1 MIRLLNTSII
11 EFFRHLINHQSLIDC
26 PFEQLSPRFLLSLAR
41 FFCDDKERKIHQAC
55 LFFFR
60 GSVLLRNTRQR
71 IQMYSTPNSR
81 ANSVPKLFRRRS
93 TATTS
98 GVGESL
104 SGDDLEWDKSD
115 FTRHLP
121 ESDALSSYDVNEMA
135 EILRNRFLEFDM
147 SSQIGIGGEFLTP
160 SRQSSL
166 ISDVLTP
173 MRNYDFTIEEFLK
186 TQSKITFDIESLYE
200 NPMINRPFH
209 RSLIDLNKNR
219 YEKPIL
225 LSKHLS
231 LMDITSI
238 EWTFLKHATPRA
250 LLLTKANHRT
260 SFTQLPQTMEN
271 EPEPYL
277 LQARTSVN
285 FSRLSRLA
293 MIRLYMAKLRE
304 KVYTFV
310 LQTIQPNKSTTPMPI
325 ITEETIETY
334 DIIEE

>member
-1 MIRLLNTSII
+1 
-11 EFFRHLINHQSLIDC
+11 
-26 PFEQLSPRFLLSLAR
+26 
-41 FFCDDKERKIHQAC
+41 
-55 LFFFR
+55 
-60 GSVLLRNTRQR
+60 
-71 IQMYSTPNSR
+71 MYSSPNSR
-81 ANSVPKLFRRRS
+81 SNSVGKLFRRRS

-104 SGDDLEWDKSD
+104 YGDDLEWDKSD

-147 SSQIGIGGEFLTP
+147 TSQIGGNNGRGYFTP

-173 MRNYDFTIEEFLK
+173 MTNYDFTIEEFLK
-186 TQSKITFDIESLYE
+186 NNSVTPKLAFDIESLYE
-200 NPMINRPFH
+200 NQIMKRPFH
-209 RSLIDLNKNR
+209 RSLTDLSIKPQ
-219 YEKPIL
+219 EKAVL

-231 LMDITSI
+231 LMDITTI

-260 SFTQLPQTMEN
+260 SFSLLPQSMDN
-271 EPEPYL
+271 QPEPYL
-277 LQARTSVN
+277 FHTKTSLN
-285 FSRLSRLA
+285 YSRLSRLA
-293 MIRLYMAKLRE
+293 MIRLYMSKIRE
-304 KVYTFV
+304 KVCSFV
-310 LQTIQPNKSTTPMPI
+310 LQTIQPTKPTPMPV

>member
-1 MIRLLNTSII
+1 
-11 EFFRHLINHQSLIDC
+11 
-26 PFEQLSPRFLLSLAR
+26 
-41 FFCDDKERKIHQAC
+41 
-55 LFFFR
+55 
-60 GSVLLRNTRQR
+60 
-71 IQMYSTPNSR
+71 MYSTPYSRSNSL
-81 ANSVPKLFRRRS
+81 PKVFRRRS

-104 SGDDLEWDKSD
+104 LDDDLEWDKSD

-147 SSQIGIGGEFLTP
+147 SSQMGGAFSSTP
-160 SRQSSL
+160 SRQSSM
-166 ISDVLTP
+166 IGDVLTP

-186 TQSKITFDIESLYE
+186 TQSIPAKITFDIESLYE
-200 NPMINRPFH
+200 NQMIIKRPFH
-209 RSLIDLNKNR
+209 RSLTNLNRNFF
-219 YEKPIL
+219 EKPIL

-260 SFTQLPQTMEN
+260 SFSQLPQFLEN
-271 EPEPYL
+271 EPEPFL
-277 LQARTSVN
+277 LQTRTSLN

-304 KVYTFV
+304 KLCAFV
-310 LQTIQPNKSTTPMPI
+310 LQTIQPTKTTTTTPSMPM
-325 ITEETIETY
+325 ITEETIESY

>member
-1 MIRLLNTSII
+1 
-11 EFFRHLINHQSLIDC
+11 
-26 PFEQLSPRFLLSLAR
+26 
-41 FFCDDKERKIHQAC
+41 
-55 LFFFR
+55 
-60 GSVLLRNTRQR
+60 
-71 IQMYSTPNSR
+71 MYSNPNSR

-104 SGDDLEWDKSD
+104 YGDDLEWDKSD

-147 SSQIGIGGEFLTP
+147 SSQIGIGGEFLSP

-186 TQSKITFDIESLYE
+186 SQSIPAKITFDIESLYE
-200 NPMINRPFH
+200 NQMINRPFH

-219 YEKPIL
+219 CEKPIL
-225 LSKHLS
+225 LSKHIS

-260 SFTQLPQTMEN
+260 SFSQLPQTMA
-271 EPEPYL
+271 EPYL

-285 FSRLSRLA
+285 LSRLSRLA

-334 DIIEE
+334 DIIEG

>member
-1 MIRLLNTSII
+1 
-11 EFFRHLINHQSLIDC
+11 
-26 PFEQLSPRFLLSLAR
+26 
-41 FFCDDKERKIHQAC
+41 
-55 LFFFR
+55 
-60 GSVLLRNTRQR
+60 
-71 IQMYSTPNSR
+71 MYSSPNSR
-81 ANSVPKLFRRRS
+81 SNSIPKLSRRRS

-104 SGDDLEWDKSD
+104 NGDDLEWDKSD

-147 SSQIGIGGEFLTP
+147 SSQIGGGYFTP

-166 ISDVLTP
+166 MGDVLTP
-173 MRNYDFTIEEFLK
+173 MTNYDFTIEEFLK
-186 TQSKITFDIESLYE
+186 NNSVASKLTFDIESLYE
-200 NPMINRPFH
+200 NQIINRPFH
-209 RSLIDLNKNR
+209 RSLTNLNLKPS
-219 YEKPIL
+219 EKPIL

-238 EWTFLKHATPRA
+238 EWIFLKHATPRA

-260 SFTQLPQTMEN
+260 SFSQLTQSMDNQ
-271 EPEPYL
+271 PEPYL
-277 LQARTSVN
+277 FDTKTSLN

-293 MIRLYMAKLRE
+293 MIRLYMTKLRE
-304 KVYTFV
+304 KVCSFV
-310 LQTIQPNKSTTPMPI
+310 LQTIQSTKPTPLPV

>member
-1 MIRLLNTSII
+1 
-11 EFFRHLINHQSLIDC
+11 
-26 PFEQLSPRFLLSLAR
+26 
-41 FFCDDKERKIHQAC
+41 
-55 LFFFR
+55 
-60 GSVLLRNTRQR
+60 
-71 IQMYSTPNSR
+71 MYSSPNSR
-81 ANSVPKLFRRRS
+81 SNSIPKLSRRRS

-104 SGDDLEWDKSD
+104 NGDDLEWDKSD

-147 SSQIGIGGEFLTP
+147 SSQIGGYSTP

-166 ISDVLTP
+166 ISEALTP
-173 MRNYDFTIEEFLK
+173 MTNYDFTIEEFLK
-186 TQSKITFDIESLYE
+186 NNFISPKLTFDIESLCE
-200 NPMINRPFH
+200 NQIFKRPFH
-209 RSLIDLNKNR
+209 RSLIDLNIKSK
-219 YEKPIL
+219 EKTIL

-250 LLLTKANHRT
+250 LFLTKANYRT
-260 SFTQLPQTMEN
+260 SFSHLPQSMEN

-277 LQARTSVN
+277 FDTKTSFN

-293 MIRLYMAKLRE
+293 MIRLYMTKLRE
-304 KVYTFV
+304 KVCSFV
-310 LQTIQPNKSTTPMPI
+310 LQTIQPTKPTPMPV

>member
-1 MIRLLNTSII
+1 
-11 EFFRHLINHQSLIDC
+11 
-26 PFEQLSPRFLLSLAR
+26 
-41 FFCDDKERKIHQAC
+41 
-55 LFFFR
+55 
-60 GSVLLRNTRQR
+60 
-71 IQMYSTPNSR
+71 MYSSPNSR
-81 ANSVPKLFRRRS
+81 SNSVAKLFRRRS

-104 SGDDLEWDKSD
+104 HGDDLEWDKSD

-147 SSQIGIGGEFLTP
+147 SSQMGGCFTP

-166 ISDVLTP
+166 MGDALTP
-173 MRNYDFTIEEFLK
+173 MTNYDFTIEEFLK
-186 TQSKITFDIESLYE
+186 NNSTIPKITFDIESLYE
-200 NPMINRPFH
+200 NQIIKRPFH
-209 RSLIDLNKNR
+209 RSLIDLNLKTQ
-219 YEKPIL
+219 EKTIL

-250 LLLTKANHRT
+250 LFLTKANHRT
-260 SFTQLPQTMEN
+260 SFSHLPQSMEEN
-271 EPEPYL
+271 QPEPFL
-277 LQARTSVN
+277 FHTKTSLN
-285 FSRLSRLA
+285 YSRLSRLA
-293 MIRLYMAKLRE
+293 MIRLYMTKLRE
-304 KVYTFV
+304 KVCSFV
-310 LQTIQPNKSTTPMPI
+310 LQTIQPTKPTPMPV

>member
-1 MIRLLNTSII
+1 
-11 EFFRHLINHQSLIDC
+11 
-26 PFEQLSPRFLLSLAR
+26 
-41 FFCDDKERKIHQAC
+41 
-55 LFFFR
+55 
-60 GSVLLRNTRQR
+60 
-71 IQMYSTPNSR
+71 MYSNPGSR
-81 ANSVPKLFRRRS
+81 SNSVTKLFRRRS
-93 TATTS
+93 TTATSS

-104 SGDDLEWDKSD
+104 YGDDLEWDKSD
-115 FTRHLP
+115 FARNLP
-121 ESDALSSYDVNEMA
+121 ESDALSTYDVNEMA

-147 SSQIGIGGEFLTP
+147 SSQVGGSGRNNTL

-166 ISDVLTP
+166 ISDILTP
-173 MRNYDFTIEEFLK
+173 MANYDFTIEEFLK
-186 TQSKITFDIESLYE
+186 NNFVSPKIAFDVESLYE
-200 NPMINRPFH
+200 NQIIIKRPFH
-209 RSLIDLNKNR
+209 RSLPDLNLKIP
-219 YEKPIL
+219 EQTLL

-260 SFTQLPQTMEN
+260 SYSHLPQSMDLSQ
-271 EPEPYL
+271 EPYL
-277 LQARTSVN
+277 FDTKTSLN

-304 KVYTFV
+304 KVCSFV
-310 LQTIQPNKSTTPMPI
+310 LQTIQPTKPTPMPI

>member
-1 MIRLLNTSII
+1 MSKEKKKKKKKKVFSLSW
-11 EFFRHLINHQSLIDC
+11 LINT
-26 PFEQLSPRFLLSLAR
+26 RFTAVTNIIYM
-41 FFCDDKERKIHQAC
+41 KI
-55 LFFFR
+55 
-60 GSVLLRNTRQR
+60 
-71 IQMYSTPNSR
+71 MYSNPASR
-81 ANSVPKLFRRRS
+81 SNSVGKLYRRRS

-98 GVGESL
+98 GLGESL

-147 SSQIGIGGEFLTP
+147 SSQMGGRSTIP

-166 ISDVLTP
+166 IGDLSTP
-173 MRNYDFTIEEFLK
+173 ITNSDFTIEEFLK
-186 TQSKITFDIESLYE
+186 NNCISPKLTFDIESLYE
-200 NPMINRPFH
+200 NQIITRPFH
-209 RSLIDLNKNR
+209 RSLTDLNRKPQ
-219 YEKPIL
+219 EKAIL

-231 LMDITSI
+231 LMDITTI

-250 LLLTKANHRT
+250 LFLTKANHRT
-260 SFTQLPQTMEN
+260 SFTHLPQSM
-271 EPEPYL
+271 EPEPEPFL
-277 LQARTSVN
+277 FDPKTSFN
-285 FSRLSRLA
+285 YSRLSRLA

-304 KVYTFV
+304 KVCSFV
-310 LQTIQPNKSTTPMPI
+310 IQTIHPTKPTPMPV

>member
-1 MIRLLNTSII
+1 MEI
-11 EFFRHLINHQSLIDC
+11 
-26 PFEQLSPRFLLSLAR
+26 
-41 FFCDDKERKIHQAC
+41 
-55 LFFFR
+55 
-60 GSVLLRNTRQR
+60 
-71 IQMYSTPNSR
+71 MYSNPNSR
-81 ANSVPKLFRRRS
+81 SNSIVKLFRRRS

-104 SGDDLEWDKSD
+104 YGDDLEWDKSD

-147 SSQIGIGGEFLTP
+147 SSQIDGHNNTP
-160 SRQSSL
+160 SRQSSF

-173 MRNYDFTIEEFLK
+173 MTNYDFTIEEFLK
-186 TQSKITFDIESLYE
+186 TNSTISTKIAFDIESLYE
-200 NPMINRPFH
+200 TKIIKQPFH
-209 RSLIDLNKNR
+209 RSLINLNIKNQ
-219 YEKPIL
+219 EKTIL
-225 LSKHLS
+225 SSKHLS

-250 LLLTKANHRT
+250 LLLTKANYRT
-260 SFTQLPQTMEN
+260 SFSELPQSMEP

-277 LQARTSVN
+277 FDTKTSLN
-285 FSRLSRLA
+285 YSRLSRLA
-293 MIRLYMAKLRE
+293 MIRLYMTKLRE
-304 KVYTFV
+304 KVLSFV
-310 LQTIQPNKSTTPMPI
+310 LETIQPLKRTPMPI

>member
-1 MIRLLNTSII
+1 
-11 EFFRHLINHQSLIDC
+11 
-26 PFEQLSPRFLLSLAR
+26 
-41 FFCDDKERKIHQAC
+41 
-55 LFFFR
+55 
-60 GSVLLRNTRQR
+60 
-71 IQMYSTPNSR
+71 MYSNPASR
-81 ANSVPKLFRRRS
+81 SNSVVKLFRRRS

-104 SGDDLEWDKSD
+104 CGDDLEWDRSD

-147 SSQIGIGGEFLTP
+147 SSQVGGRATP

-166 ISDVLTP
+166 MSEAVTP
-173 MRNYDFTIEEFLK
+173 MANYDFTIEEFLK
-186 TQSKITFDIESLYE
+186 THSVSPKITFDIESICE
-200 NPMINRPFH
+200 NQMIKRPFH
-209 RSLIDLNKNR
+209 RSLIDLSYKPQ
-219 YEKPIL
+219 EKTVL

-231 LMDITSI
+231 LMDITTI

-250 LLLTKANHRT
+250 LFLTKANHRT
-260 SFTQLPQTMEN
+260 SFSQLPLSMEN
-271 EPEPYL
+271 EPEPFFFDTK
-277 LQARTSVN
+277 TSLN

-293 MIRLYMAKLRE
+293 MIRLYMTKLRE
-304 KVYTFV
+304 KVCSFV
-310 LQTIQPNKSTTPMPI
+310 LQTIQPTKPTPMPV

>member
-1 MIRLLNTSII
+1 
-11 EFFRHLINHQSLIDC
+11 
-26 PFEQLSPRFLLSLAR
+26 
-41 FFCDDKERKIHQAC
+41 
-55 LFFFR
+55 
-60 GSVLLRNTRQR
+60 
-71 IQMYSTPNSR
+71 MYSNPNSR
-81 ANSVPKLFRRRS
+81 SNSVPKLFRRRS

-98 GVGESL
+98 GVGDSL
-104 SGDDLEWDKSD
+104 CEDDLEWDRSD

-147 SSQIGIGGEFLTP
+147 SSQMGGRSAIP

-166 ISDVLTP
+166 MGDALTP
-173 MRNYDFTIEEFLK
+173 MTNYDFTIEEFLK
-186 TQSKITFDIESLYE
+186 NNSISPKLAFDIESLYE
-200 NPMINRPFH
+200 NQIVQRPFH
-209 RSLIDLNKNR
+209 RSLVDLNMKMR
-219 YEKPIL
+219 EPSVL

-260 SFTQLPQTMEN
+260 SYSHLPQSMETEQ
-271 EPEPYL
+271 EPFL
-277 LQARTSVN
+277 FDSKTSLN

-293 MIRLYMAKLRE
+293 MIRLYMSKLRE
-304 KVYTFV
+304 KVCTFV
-310 LQTIQPNKSTTPMPI
+310 SQAIHPTKPTPMPV

>member
-1 MIRLLNTSII
+1 MNTSII
-11 EFFRHLINHQSLIDC
+11 EFFFIRHLINHQTARSSSCRRDFSF
-26 PFEQLSPRFLLSLAR
+26 PLAR
-41 FFCDDKERKIHQAC
+41 IRVA
-55 LFFFR
+55 
-60 GSVLLRNTRQR
+60 SSLLRNTARQR

-81 ANSVPKLFRRRS
+81 ANSLPKLFRRRS

-104 SGDDLEWDKSD
+104 DGDDLEWDKSD

-147 SSQIGIGGEFLTP
+147 SSQIGGDFPTP

-166 ISDVLTP
+166 ISDILTP
-173 MRNYDFTIEEFLK
+173 MRNHDFTIEEFLK
-186 TQSKITFDIESLYE
+186 TQSIPAKITFDIESLYE
-200 NPMINRPFH
+200 NQMLNRPFH
-209 RSLIDLNKNR
+209 RSLTDLNKPQC
-219 YEKPIL
+219 EKAIL

-260 SFTQLPQTMEN
+260 SFSHLPQTIDN
-271 EPEPYL
+271 ESEPYF
-277 LQARTSVN
+277 LQTRTSVN
-285 FSRLSRLA
+285 LSRLSRLA

-334 DIIEE
+334 DIIEG